1 MACTATLNGFGN
13 SCETSKGGVKAIWI
27 APYKEGI
34 ATLTTSS
41 SGEVGKVSI
50 AQEDIAKF
58 KVFYIKQNTTSFTS
72 TLTTDPANGVNYV
85 STVISI
91 VFTKMN
97 TRKRIEMSAL
107 AVNDVNIIVQD
118 ANNSYWFLGLDEA
131 VTATNATGETGTAKT
146 DGNKYTIEFT
156 DDSDTYPI
164 ALNAAS
170 VTLMKSIAKQ

>member
-13 SCETSKGGVKAIWI
+13 ACDTSKGGVKAIWI

-34 ATLTTSS
+34 ATIVDPSK
-41 SGEVGKVSI
+41 SGEVGRVSI
-50 AQEDIAKF
+50 TQEDIAKF

-72 TLTTDPANGVNYV
+72 TLTADPANGVNYV
-85 STVISI
+85 STVLSV

-97 TRKRIEMSAL
+97 TQKRIEMAAL

-156 DDSDTYPI
+156 DESESFPYELT
-164 ALNAAS
+164 
-170 VTLMKSIAKQ
+170 SISIGDLPTE